1 MLKERC
7 FSLGRSR
14 GEDETS
20 RGAGPQAN
28 AKRSMSLGGIFAGGV
43 VANLSSSIVI
53 FSCSREV
60 SPRGLA
66 FSQG

>member
-1 MLKERC
+1 MLKEGS

-20 RGAGPQAN
+20 PGEGPQAN
-28 AKRSMSLGGIFAGGV
+28 AKGLMSLGDIFAGGV
-43 VANLSSSIVI
+43 VANLSSSTVI
-53 FSCSREV
+53 FSYSREV